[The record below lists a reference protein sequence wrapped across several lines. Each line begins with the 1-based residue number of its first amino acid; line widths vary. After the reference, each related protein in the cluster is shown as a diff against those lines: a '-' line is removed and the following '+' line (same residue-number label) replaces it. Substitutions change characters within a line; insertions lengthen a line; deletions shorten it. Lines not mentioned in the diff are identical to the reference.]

1 SQHKSRPSH
10 RSFLHFGRLE
20 ERPFSCRVCCKLAP
34 CSYNGLHWVPATPRD
49 TRATMEN
56 LYEGRDGIAKLA
68 SALMK
73 ILSEIEAAKKKNL
86 GHIPE
91 DLSGPNHVKYA
102 AVEALAECVRR
113 GIVPPW
119 RLVVLVRRLMGVSNE
134 RKRRGHTKVP
144 LSRLLSIQ
152 REKQLSGRV

>member
-1 SQHKSRPSH
+1 
-10 RSFLHFGRLE
+10 
-20 ERPFSCRVCCKLAP
+20 
-34 CSYNGLHWVPATPRD
+34 
-49 TRATMEN
+49 MEN

-152 REKQLSGRV
+152 REKQLSGRVLGREARARGLKISDTAVRRRLRRDEEHLRRHEELFRRACEELTHQMAAPPK